1 MDLDQLRTFDRIVR
15 EQSFTKAAAYL
26 NITQATASMRIRALE
41 QLLGVTLFQRGRTV
55 TLTDQGMT
63 FLPFARR
70 IIGTVQ
76 EGREAL
82 RRVERG
88 RIAIASLRSLVSPLI
103 TEPLL
108 RFQQRYPG
116 VDVVVNEGRQAQIV
130 AMLHERDVEMGI
142 LCWPNIDPLLVD
154 LVPLVIMRERVPLV
168 VAPEIAAKLPSRP
181 SIEDVLAL
189 VPRVISLR
197 WWQAEPETAAALVRL
212 AKTSVEL
219 PTGPARRLAIKGE
232 GLGFFVNSAVA
243 DDIAAGRLV
252 EIAPPDFEPLHR
264 DTAMVVR
271 SLAALDRDMLAD
283 FIAEIALECA
293 EIGVILDNRLA
304 TLGDKVA

>member
-1 MDLDQLRTFDRIVR
+1 
-15 EQSFTKAAAYL
+15 
-26 NITQATASMRIRALE
+26 
-41 QLLGVTLFQRGRTV
+41 
-55 TLTDQGMT
+55 
-63 FLPFARR
+63 
-70 IIGTVQ
+70 
-76 EGREAL
+76 
-82 RRVERG
+82 
-88 RIAIASLRSLVSPLI
+88 
-103 TEPLL
+103 
-108 RFQQRYPG
+108 
-116 VDVVVNEGRQAQIV
+116 
-130 AMLHERDVEMGI
+130 
-142 LCWPNIDPLLVD
+142 
-154 LVPLVIMRERVPLV
+154 MRERVPLV